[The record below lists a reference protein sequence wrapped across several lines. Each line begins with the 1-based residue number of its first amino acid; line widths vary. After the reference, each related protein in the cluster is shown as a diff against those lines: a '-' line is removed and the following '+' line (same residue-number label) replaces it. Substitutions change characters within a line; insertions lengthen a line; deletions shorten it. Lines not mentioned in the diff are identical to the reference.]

1 LQLLP
6 ILNLL
11 RDFALIS
18 LVSRQPIALFICCFH
33 FIPNLP
39 QFSIHHRFMGG
50 SFGALNRQPVFV
62 PLCCYMYPGFF
73 GKMHFIQRMIS
84 CISSVSVEGKLNA
97 PTDENSDFEY
107 KQLILEII

>member
-1 LQLLP
+1 
-6 ILNLL
+6 
-11 RDFALIS
+11 
-18 LVSRQPIALFICCFH
+18 
-33 FIPNLP
+33 
-39 QFSIHHRFMGG
+39 MGG

-62 PLCCYMYPGFF
+62 PLFCYMCPGFF

-107 KQLILEII
+107 KQLILELI